1 MSRENIQL
9 PKPELIE
16 GEIDFPEMIK
26 ADFRKATLIIA
37 LSVLTTIIFT
47 AGLWAIMQF
56 L

>member
-1 MSRENIQL
+1 MSRENIKL

-16 GEIDFPEMIK
+16 GEVDFPEMIK
-26 ADFRKATLIIA
+26 ADFRKALLIIM
-37 LSVLTTIIFT
+37 LTVVTTLIFT